1 MTWWRYDRS
10 LFTRSPIHRYA
21 QRVIRDKEAALRTR
35 CFSRTPSQS
44 AQHEDHN
51 GSERPRGLSNLEW
64 MQLQHYKKWRK
75 RLHDDP
81 YQAIFGASNDMLG
94 GKGLKDWDW
103 VYKSFPKW
111 MLQEMEVNDPPQKRT
126 SDIRDGTSM
135 SSPITLCIAA
145 NVS

>member
-1 MTWWRYDRS
+1 
-10 LFTRSPIHRYA
+10 
-21 QRVIRDKEAALRTR
+21 
-35 CFSRTPSQS
+35 
-44 AQHEDHN
+44 
-51 GSERPRGLSNLEW
+51 

-103 VYKSFPKW
+103 VYKTFPKW
-111 MLQEMEVNDPPQKRT
+111 MLLEMEVNDPAQKRA
-126 SDIRDGTSM
+126 SDNRDGTST
-135 SSPITLCIAA
+135 SSLMIPRIAV